1 EDHQLAFEALD
12 EELTTARGQAR
23 DLDRAATDARF
34 AARNMAAR
42 IDELKR
48 SIQVAHEQSE
58 RVAASLEDA
67 RAELE
72 TINEQTAHTG
82 LQDA

>member
-1 EDHQLAFEALD
+1 GAN
-12 EELTTARGQAR
+12 
-23 DLDRAATDARF
+23 DARF
-34 AARNMAAR
+34 AARNAVTR

-58 RVAASLEDA
+58 RVAGSLEDA

-82 LQDA
+82 LQDALEIRAVKEEALQ